1 MSCFFSVV
9 LSFSV
14 LCFFLFICCLFFVF
28 FCFGFLVCVSF
39 CFYVVVMSLFRGV
52 YGSFRMKIKLISMD
66 CDNVASVTF
75 GSSPFA
81 KLLSRDAIGDVTLA
95 SCSSP
100 PRNSLSYDLPFSLR
114 VSG

>member
-1 MSCFFSVV
+1 
-9 LSFSV
+9 
-14 LCFFLFICCLFFVF
+14 
-28 FCFGFLVCVSF
+28 
-39 CFYVVVMSLFRGV
+39 MSLFRGV
-52 YGSFRMKIKLISMD
+52 YGSFLMKIKLISMD
-66 CDNVASVTF
+66 CDKVASVAF

-100 PRNSLSYDLPFSLR
+100 RNSLSYDLPFSLR